1 MIWFAI
7 IWLAVGTVTAILFGL
22 MAHKSQ
28 SSTVIPR
35 DNPKSHGN
43 TDPVS
48 NKDHVPAL

>member
-22 MAHKSQ
+22 MARRSQ

-35 DNPKSHGN
+35 DNLKSHGTTN
-43 TDPVS
+43 SVS